1 MSFIK
6 GRLRRLEE
14 RSRGGRCQEC
24 GGGPHGPGHIV
35 LYGEAAPRQ
44 TLPDN
49 PEERCGSCGRPL
61 WCVIEVVYD
70 SPDDTEG
77 GRGAS

>member
-6 GRLRRLEE
+6 GRLRHLEE

-24 GGGPHGPGHIV
+24 GGGPPGPGRIV

-49 PEERCGSCGRPL
+49 PEERCGSCDRPL
-61 WCVIEVVYD
+61 YCVLRVVYED
-70 SPDDTEG
+70 AG
-77 GRGAS
+77 GSDAVF

>member
-6 GRLRRLEE
+6 GRLRHLED
-14 RSRGGRCQEC
+14 RSCGGRCQEC

-61 WCVIEVVYD
+61 YCVLRVVYED
-70 SPDDTEG
+70 AGSND
-77 GRGAS
+77 AVL

>member
-24 GGGPHGPGHIV
+24 VLRPQDNGYIVVDDNDPAGHI
-35 LYGEAAPRQ
+35 
-44 TLPDN
+44 
-49 PEERCGSCGRPL
+49 PEVCPECGRTTK
-61 WCVIEVVYD
+61 IHIRVVY
-70 SPDDTEG
+70 EG
-77 GRGAS
+77 EEGEGVIAGA

>member
-6 GRLRRLEE
+6 GRLRGLEE

-24 GGGPHGPGHIV
+24 GGGPHGPGRIV

-44 TLPDN
+44 TLLDN

-61 WCVIEVVYD
+61 YCVIRVVYED
-70 SPDDTEG
+70 A
-77 GRGAS
+77 ASNDALF